1 MAVEKELLCNLRCT
15 IDQTLLYD
23 QAIDHDLQVEVIVTA
38 GGIEEDIIKCL
49 VKGCEDVRKVVAD
62 LKSKGASAVGVAGF
76 CWGATRAAILAK
88 YFEQIERL
96 KVILIMEQCVSRL
109 DVAMFNA
116 ILREPGDEIPT
127 DPVSDAIS
135 IVLVD

>member
-1 MAVEKELLCNLRCT
+1 MRT
-15 IDQTLLYD
+15 I
-23 QAIDHDLQVEVIVTA
+23 
-38 GGIEEDIIKCL
+38 

-76 CWGATRAAILAK
+76 CWGGAVDSTQLWLLECVVYIR
-88 YFEQIERL
+88 
-96 KVILIMEQCVSRL
+96 EQCVSRL

-135 IVLVD
+135 DSRFLPILSGKQVLEPVHY